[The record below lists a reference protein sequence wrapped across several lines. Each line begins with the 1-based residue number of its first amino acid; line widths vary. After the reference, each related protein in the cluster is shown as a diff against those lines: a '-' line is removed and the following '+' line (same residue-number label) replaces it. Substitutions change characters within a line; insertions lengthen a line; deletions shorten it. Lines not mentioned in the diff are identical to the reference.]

1 MKRFATILLL
11 IAAFPFTTVLRAQS
25 TISVT
30 APNLVALDE
39 QFNLTFVIEGSNAPS
54 EFNWSPGDDFQLVW
68 GPQKGTST
76 SVSIINGK
84 TTKSSQTTYTYVL
97 MPKRTGTFQI
107 QSATAKVKGDD
118 IVSRRATI
126 QVVSNQSSS
135 QSSQSSSTQPQQ
147 QQQQNSAAAAE
158 TGTVSGE
165 DLFMRLSLS
174 KTKAVVGETIT
185 ATLKLYQRVNIAG
198 FEDAKFPGFT
208 GFWSQ
213 EVQAPS
219 NIEFH
224 RESIGDMI
232 YNAAV
237 LRSWTLIPQQAG
249 DIKIDPAELVCLV
262 NVRTSRSS
270 SNSIFD
276 AFFQDDYRTIRK
288 RVTTPA
294 YTVHVSKV
302 PAGAPASFGGGV
314 GTFKMS
320 ASVSKD
326 SLRTHDAASLKVV
339 VTGKGNISL
348 LEAPKIDFPPDF
360 EVYDVKVSE
369 SSESKTFEYPF
380 IPRSHGDFVLG
391 PVEYSYY
398 DVSAGKYVTLSSV
411 AMPVMVSRGNESEG
425 AAVSGGQLVSPSAR
439 KDVKDLGSDIRYIS
453 TKVPQLRGQGRFF
466 VGSGLFWTLLALLLA
481 SAVVV
486 FCALRGMAKRR
497 ADVAGSRSRGA
508 TKMARK
514 RLSQA
519 GEFLSKDLYTAF
531 YEELHKALL
540 GFVSDKFTMNASDMS
555 KENIL
560 ARMKESGVDETSA
573 NGFIDL
579 IDACEYARYAPS
591 EGHKAMNDHYES
603 AVNVISS
610 IDDRMGKT
618 SKSGRGARAALLAL
632 IISVSIPSTMDAKGR
647 ADSGSRADSL
657 WQAGVE
663 AYAAS
668 RWEEA
673 SGNWSAIADL
683 GLESPDLYYN
693 IGNSFFKAGDTARAI
708 LYYER
713 ALKLDPSHSDAAYN
727 LDFAN
732 SMVQDKI
739 ESVPEFFLKTWLSR
753 LGRSVGSNLWAVFF
767 LIFFAGFLAMA
778 LVFLLARASG
788 ARKAGFFTGIALL
801 VLSAASISFA
811 FSQRARAESVDSAI
825 IMTPVVPVKS
835 SPDGDSSK
843 DLFVLHEGTK
853 ATVLDTVGAWSNIEL
868 SDGRQGWVRSRDIE
882 II

>member
-1 MKRFATILLL
+1 MKRLSAILLL
-11 IAAFPFTTVLRAQS
+11 VAALSFPMALKAQS

-39 QFNLTFVIEGSNAPS
+39 QFNLTFVIEGTTAPS

-97 MPKRTGTFQI
+97 MPKRTGTFQL
-107 QSATAKVKGDD
+107 QSATAKIKGDD
-118 IVSRRATI
+118 IVSKRVSV
-126 QVVSNQSSS
+126 QVVSNQSSG
-135 QSSQSSSTQPQQ
+135 QSSSSTQPQQ

-224 RESIGDMI
+224 RESVGEMI

-249 DIKIDPAELVCLV
+249 DIRIDPAELVCLV

-314 GTFKMS
+314 GTFKMN

-369 SSESKTFEYPF
+369 SAGSKIFEYPF
-380 IPRSHGDFVLG
+380 IPRSHGDFILG

-398 DVSAGKYVTLSSV
+398 DVAAGKYVTLSSPE
-411 AMPVMVSRGNESEG
+411 MPVRVSRGNEAEG
-425 AAVSGGQLVSPSAR
+425 TASVSGGQLVSPSVR

-453 TKVPQLRGQGRFF
+453 TKMPQLRESGRFF
-466 VGSGLFWTLLALLLA
+466 VGSGLFWALLALVIA
-481 SAVVV
+481 AAVAVFSA
-486 FCALRGMAKRR
+486 LSGMAKRR
-497 ADVAGSRSRGA
+497 ADVAGTRSRGA
-508 TKMARK
+508 TKMARM

-555 KENIL
+555 KENIYS
-560 ARMKESGVDETSA
+560 RMTESGVDEASA
-573 NGFIDL
+573 NGFIEL

-591 EGHKAMNDHYES
+591 EGHKAMNDHYER

-610 IDDRMGKT
+610 IDDRMRKPL
-618 SKSGRGARAALLAL
+618 KNSGGAGIAVLALLVGL
-632 IISVSIPSTMDAKGR
+632 TQPFQLDAKGR
-647 ADSGSRADSL
+647 AEDGLQLDSL

-663 AYAAS
+663 AYASS

-673 SGNWSAIADL
+673 VESWNAIAST
-683 GLESPDLYYN
+683 GLESSELFYN
-693 IGNSFFKAGDTARAI
+693 IGNAFFKAGDNAHAI

-713 ALKLDPSHSDAAYN
+713 ALKLDPSNSEARYN
-727 LDFAN
+727 LEYAN
-732 SMVQDKI
+732 SMIQDKI
-739 ESVPEFFLKTWLSR
+739 ESVPEFFLKTWMR
-753 LGRSVGSNLWAVFF
+753 GLGRAVGSDLWAVLF
-767 LIFFAGFLAMA
+767 LVLFAAALAMA
-778 LVFLLARASG
+778 LLFLLSRVPG
-788 ARKAGFFTGIALL
+788 VRKTGFFVGIVLL
-801 VLSAASISFA
+801 VL
-811 FSQRARAESVDSAI
+811 AI
-825 IMTPVVPVKS
+825 ISLVFACRQRSEAQSENCSIVMTPVVSVKS

-853 ATVLDTVGAWSNIEL
+853 AFVIETVGAWANIEL
-868 SDGRQGWVRSRDIE
+868 SDGRQGWIRTKDIE